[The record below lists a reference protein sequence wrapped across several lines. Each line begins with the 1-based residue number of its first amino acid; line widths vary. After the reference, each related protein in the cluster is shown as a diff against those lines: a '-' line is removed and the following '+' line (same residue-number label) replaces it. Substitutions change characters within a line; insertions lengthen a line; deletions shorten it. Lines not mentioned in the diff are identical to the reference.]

1 MFFLFHVG
9 LFAGS
14 SREFSGFLG
23 FFLFGPHFLSSD
35 LVQQGISLTSPSSQC
50 LKGLQ
55 LRRCPYGHL
64 GFTWVSWTN
73 VFFFGRRPLLQN
85 HLMEQNVKG
94 FGSKDICSILFV
106 GFITFRIPH
115 IPLLVTPNLATHM
128 NYLAAQREDL
138 FHQDNS
144 SLVGGFKYFY
154 FFISTLLGEMIQF
167 D

>member
-1 MFFLFHVG
+1 MWAFLQVPAVSFKVFFCFVLRFGTTRYIIDKSKFTVPQGTPIAEMSLWTPWVYVG
-9 LFAGS
+9 L
-14 SREFSGFLG
+14 LDK
-23 FFLFGPHFLSSD
+23 H
-35 LVQQGISLTSPSSQC
+35 
-50 LKGLQ
+50 
-55 LRRCPYGHL
+55 
-64 GFTWVSWTN
+64 
-73 VFFFGRRPLLQN
+73 VFFYGRRPLLQN

-115 IPLLVTPNLATHM
+115 IPRLVTPNLATHM